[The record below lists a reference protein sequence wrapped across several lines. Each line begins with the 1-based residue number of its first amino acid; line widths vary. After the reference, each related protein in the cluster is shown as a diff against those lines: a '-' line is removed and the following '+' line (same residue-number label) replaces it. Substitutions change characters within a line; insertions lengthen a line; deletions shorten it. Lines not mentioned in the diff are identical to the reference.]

1 MSFHDVRLPEDVERG
16 AKGGPRFKT
25 SIRQLSSGHEKRN
38 IEWEKARG
46 EWDVGYGI
54 QREIDLA
61 RVINF
66 FYARLGQAHSFRFKD
81 WSDYKLADSLCGT
94 GNGVQTVFQCIK
106 TYESGS
112 YVYQRIIT
120 KPVAGLVVKLDGVVV
135 PSGYTI
141 DLTTGLITF
150 SSPVAN
156 GIDVTISGTFDV
168 HVRFNTD
175 RLDISAESFESGAI
189 PDISIIELKKA

>member
-1 MSFHDVRLPEDVERG
+1 MAFHDVRLPEDVERG

-25 SIRQLSSGHEKRN
+25 SIRQLASGHEKRN

-54 QREIDLA
+54 QRELDLA

-66 FYARLGQAHSFRFKD
+66 YYARMGQAHSFRFKD
-81 WSDYKLADSLCGT
+81 WADYKLNDSLCGT
-94 GNGVQTVFQCIK
+94 GNGVQTVFQCLK
-106 TYESGS
+106 TYESGG
-112 YVYQRIIT
+112 YVYQRVIT
-120 KPVAGLVVKLDGVVV
+120 KPVAGLVVKLDGAVV

-168 HVRFNTD
+168 HARFNTD
-175 RLDISAESFESGAI
+175 NLDISAESFESGAI
-189 PDISIIELKKA
+189 PAISIIELKKA